1 MRRPLIRHLSEG
13 GGGAGSDK
21 NRRQSIKQTNDDDRG
36 YNWNSRNYRHHVS
49 SCDLLKVPSTNH
61 RGRISPEPRLTVTSV
76 TTSTINNRLVLNLS
90 VTNPTGLRL
99 FYSSS
104 LVKLIYLFF
113 ILFIFLLFSKG
124 F

>member
-21 NRRQSIKQTNDDDRG
+21 NRRQSIKQPNDDDRG
-36 YNWNSRNYRHHVS
+36 YNWNLRNYRHHVS

-76 TTSTINNRLVLNLS
+76 TTRSINNRKTSLNNIEQLS
-90 VTNPTGLRL
+90 HWQFVQLKT
-99 FYSSS
+99 S
-104 LVKLIYLFF
+104 LDT
-113 ILFIFLLFSKG
+113 FSHRK
-124 F
+124 